1 MGAVVGKQRLL
12 QAPAWA
18 RRVRA
23 ARVSW
28 ERLFRGAL
36 PRSWAALKSQLSTAD
51 TADLGKGSSQ
61 SKTSGEERMTGDWV
75 PERIF
80 MNSWHFSKH
89 LYFFFPPLS
98 PAPASRHSAI
108 QHAFDLCS
116 LFLVQN
122 PIENL
127 ASSMNFLSVKN
138 REWREILSLTQT
150 TSFFCLKRKRVR
162 KEESRIFF

>member
-18 RRVRA
+18 GRVHA

-36 PRSWAALKSQLSTAD
+36 PRSWAALKSQLCTAD
-51 TADLGKGSSQ
+51 TAALGKGSSQ
-61 SKTSGEERMTGDWV
+61 SKTSGEDDRRLGPCKD
-75 PERIF
+75 
-80 MNSWHFSKH
+80 
-89 LYFFFPPLS
+89 LYELMAFFQTPLVFFLLS
-98 PAPASRHSAI
+98 HRHTSRHSAI

-116 LFLVQN
+116 LFQVQN
-122 PIENL
+122 PIQNL

-138 REWREILSLTQT
+138 REQREILSLIRT

-162 KEESRIFF
+162 KEESRIIFF